1 MKTQLLKKQQGFTL
15 IELMIVVAIIGILAV
30 IAVPAYQNY
39 IVKTRFTEVI
49 SAVAPYKLAAE
60 VCFQTQGTLVVASCT
75 NGIGGIPATITAAQA
90 ATGHV
95 ATGSGALS
103 NGAALGVT
111 ITMTATATDGLNGE
125 NYILNGAAVN
135 AGTPII
141 WTMSAASTCVTRA
154 AGPIC

>member
-1 MKTQLLKKQQGFTL
+1 MKTRLQKNQQGFTL
-15 IELMIVVAIIGILAV
+15 IELMIVVAIIGILAA

-39 IVKTRFTEVI
+39 IVKARFTEVI

-60 VCFQTQGTLVVASCT
+60 ICFQTQGTLVAASCT
-75 NGIGGIPATITAAQA
+75 NGLNGIPATVTAAQA

-95 ATGSGALS
+95 AAGSGAITAG
-103 NGAALGVT
+103 GALAVT

-125 NYILNGAAVN
+125 TYILNGAAVN

-141 WTMSAASTCVTRA
+141 WTMNAASTCATRA
-154 AGPIC
+154 AGAIC